1 MKRFFLC
8 CISILF
14 FAANI
19 FGEEPQLKRE
29 RVFTG
34 DGLYGFMNG
43 GADLFLE
50 YGVKSLINRDLS
62 YKNED
67 FTIDIYEMPTP
78 EDAFGIYSMHI
89 FRCQQADTLDMIDCF
104 SPYQMLA
111 VIENLYI
118 SIVYPSGSSHAQSIA
133 TELIPMYISADKSI
147 VPDFPAAFLPK
158 LPLSGNIKYLRGPL
172 SVSSASSDLSSI
184 LQNISYDYVWFTGDR
199 KNKSYQAV
207 IQFTSQTEK
216 EKIKK
221 LMDTSEIIFEEKD
234 HLTIHRNE
242 KKEEQQATNPFGF

>member
-1 MKRFFLC
+1 MKKTIFI
-8 CISILF
+8 CIGALLF
-14 FAANI
+14 SLKMFCH
-19 FGEEPQLKRE
+19 EPEIKRE

-50 YGVKSLINRDLS
+50 YGVKSLINRDIS

-89 FRCQQADTLDMIDCF
+89 FRCRQADTLDMIDCF

-111 VIENLYI
+111 VIGNFYI
-118 SIVYPSGSSHAQSIA
+118 SIVYPSGSSHAQTIA
-133 TELIPMYISADKSI
+133 AELIPIYVSAENNI
-147 VPDFPAAFLPK
+147 APDFPAKFVSV
-158 LPLSGNIKYLRGPL
+158 LPLSGNLKYLRGPL
-172 SVSSASSDLSSI
+172 SVSSASSDLASV
-184 LQNISYDYVWFTGDR
+184 LQDVTYDHVWFTGDR

-207 IQFTSQTEK
+207 IRFATQTEK
-216 EKIKK
+216 ENFKK
-221 LMDTSEIIFEEKD
+221 LIDTSEITEEESNRLCIQRK
-234 HLTIHRNE
+234 E
-242 KKEEQQATNPFGF
+242 KKEEQQVSSPFGF